1 MRKTLME
8 HALNLLDDKNDK
20 NRKFGVDKVFHPL
33 DVHFDTNSLSAWLSF
48 YYQVHVKG
56 SPEKTEQAKQKDLNK
71 FLNFFQMEVGH
82 DQVDNWTPAASKQ
95 FQRSLCNT
103 ISEKTG
109 KSYKATSINRTMATI
124 RHAGRWLHHQRP
136 LIAGD
141 PLSGV
146 KDLQTDAPEW
156 NGLTSKQL
164 MRLKAACEQ
173 RAKICTRKNQ
183 NALLET
189 AVFYVLLGTGLRESE
204 LASLNVQQYH
214 SKGLHSVVRH
224 KSKRVTY
231 KIPLPQETR
240 EHLDN
245 YLKNRAIEPDEPL
258 FINRAG
264 NRINTRNIYRICQRV
279 LKQVLAL
286 LPENERFEFT
296 PHKLRHTFLKKVTDK
311 HGVHFAQ
318 ELSGNVSIK
327 EIFRYAKPSQEE
339 MQETIEELFA

>member
-1 MRKTLME
+1 MKE
-8 HALNLLDDKNDK
+8 HALNLLNAQNDK
-20 NRKFGVDKVFHPL
+20 NSKFGVDKIFHPL
-33 DVHFDTNSLSAWLSF
+33 DVHFDINSLSAWLSF
-48 YYQVHVKG
+48 YYQVHVRG
-56 SPEKTEQAKQKDLNK
+56 VPLKTEQAKQKDLNK
-71 FLNFFQMEVGH
+71 FLNFFHMAVGH
-82 DQVDNWTPAASKQ
+82 DQVDNWTPAVSKQ
-95 FQRSLCNT
+95 FQRSLSNT

-109 KSYKATSINRTMATI
+109 KPYKATSINRTMATV

-164 MRLKAACEQ
+164 MRLKSACEQ

-189 AVFYVLLGTGLRESE
+189 AVFYLLLGTGLRESE
-204 LASLNVQQYH
+204 LVSLNVSQYH
-214 SKGLHSVVRH
+214 SKGLYFVIRH
-224 KSKRVTY
+224 KSKRVSN
-231 KIPLPQETR
+231 KIPLSMEAR
-240 EHLDN
+240 EHLDK
-245 YLKNRAIEPDEPL
+245 YLESRTTEPDEPL

-279 LKQVLAL
+279 LKQVLGR
-286 LPENERFEFT
+286 LPDEPFEFT

-327 EIFRYAKPSQEE
+327 EIFRYAKPSQDE
-339 MQETIEELFA
+339 MQTTIEELFE